1 MSPVVFLSIVGV
13 AVLIIGGTVV
23 MIAKFYRKVDQGKA
37 LIVNKMKAE
46 PDVTFSG
53 MTVFPIVHRAE
64 VMDISVKTIVIDRK
78 AKDGLICKDNI
89 RADIKVTFFV
99 RVNKTRQDVLKVAQ
113 SIGCVRGSDQ
123 QTLEELFSAKF
134 SEALKTVGK
143 RIEFEALYD
152 KRDEFKDQILEVIG
166 KDLNGYVLDDAAIDY
181 LEQTPIEHLDQ
192 DNILDAQGIRKIT
205 DITTTQ
211 NVLTNDFRQTERK
224 AIKKQNVEAEEAILE
239 LERQEKDA
247 RAKQSRE
254 VQTVEAREEAET
266 KKVQAEEHLRAELA
280 RIKAEEEIAI
290 NTENKMR
297 QVEVAQKN
305 RERVIGVETER
316 VLMDRQLEAIKRER
330 GVELNRIDK
339 EKALEVE
346 RKAIADV
353 VRERIAVQ
361 KTVAE
366 EEEAIKDLRAVADAS
381 RKKDVVIITA
391 EAEAQESLV
400 KEIKAAEASEH
411 VARFAAK
418 EKLTL
423 ANADLEASD
432 REAQAQIR
440 LAEGTQAEAAAQGL
454 GAVKVRE
461 ADAHAIEKQG
471 LAEAK
476 VTLEKMQAIA
486 IGEEKQG
493 MAKVTVKE
501 ADAAAVE
508 KQGLAQAI
516 VTKEQLLAEAV
527 GDEQKGTADARV
539 KEAHAVAIEKT
550 GLAEATAIREKL
562 TAEATGLRQKAD
574 AMKQLDGVGREHEE
588 FRLNL
593 DKAKEVELKAI
604 QAKKEIAEAQAEI
617 LSNAFKQAKINIV
630 GGDGAF
636 FDQFIK
642 AVTIGQSIDGLVNN
656 SDSAKTILADYLE
669 GNSSLPNDLREVL
682 SRPALSAESIQ
693 SLSISALI
701 GRLMVGA
708 DKPIQ
713 AKLTELID
721 KAKKL
726 GIDELSPS

>member
-1 MSPVVFLSIVGV
+1 MSPVVFLSILGV

-64 VMDISVKTIVIDRK
+64 VMDISVKTIVIDRR

-143 RIEFEALYD
+143 RIDFEALYD

-254 VQTVEAREEAET
+254 VLTVEARETAET
-266 KKVQAEEHLRAELA
+266 KKVQAEEHLRSELA
-280 RIKAEEEIAI
+280 RIKTEEEIGI
-290 NTENKMR
+290 SNENKAR

-366 EEEAIKDLRAVADAS
+366 EEEAIKDLRAIADAS

-411 VARFAAK
+411 VSRFAAK
-418 EKLTL
+418 EKLTI

-432 REAQAQIR
+432 REAQAKIR
-440 LAEGTQAEAAAQGL
+440 LAEGTQAEAAAIGL
-454 GAVKVRE
+454 GEVKVKE
-461 ADAHAIEKQG
+461 ADAHAVEKQG

-476 VTLEKMQAIA
+476 VTLEKMQAVA

-493 MAKVTVKE
+493 MAKVAVKE

-516 VTKEQLLAEAV
+516 VVKEGLLAEAV
-527 GDEQKGTADARV
+527 GGEQKGMADARV
-539 KEAHAVAIEKT
+539 KVAHADAIEKT
-550 GLAEATAIREKL
+550 GMAEATAIREKL
-562 TAEATGLRQKAD
+562 TAEATGLGQKAD

-593 DKAKEVELKAI
+593 EKDKEIELKAI

-656 SDSAKTILADYLE
+656 SDSAKTILADYLD
-669 GNSSLPNDLREVL
+669 GKSNLPNDIREVL
-682 SRPALSAESIQ
+682 TRPALSADSIQ
-693 SLSISALI
+693 SLTLSALI
-701 GRLMVGA
+701 GQLMVGA
-708 DKPIQ
+708 DKPLQ
-713 AKLTELID
+713 TKLGQLID